1 MDSVTLYPFQEEGVA
16 QLLQRRCVLF
26 GDEMGLGKTVQ
37 SAVAIKR
44 LFQQG
49 AIHRVLVVC
58 PSSLCRNWR
67 KELRTWVPEIP
78 AVIYEG
84 GDRHGMLFGN
94 AKILIGSFETVAMD
108 LSRPTFEG
116 RVYCDPGFDLLILDE
131 AHRIKDAKSNK
142 ALILC
147 AVLAARRWALTGTPL
162 ENHPSELASILR
174 FLNPNEFMEDDAL
187 QDESLLLKYRDL
199 CLFRRTKQQVGLQLP
214 PKRVITINVA
224 LSPSQASEYEN
235 TLMTLREN
243 LSAVTDLRAMAGLLL
258 SGLQALRR
266 IAVIASDG
274 ESSKLDLLDDEVAE
288 LIERNEKVVVFSTF
302 ANLVLPAVQQ
312 RLGKYGA
319 VSYTGSMSVEER
331 ELSHKQFLEDPNVM
345 VMCASLRAAG
355 VGLTWVV
362 AVNVY
367 HLDLWWNPQAMRQA
381 EDRVHRIGQTQ
392 NVLVRRLISEDTVED
407 GIATLQQVKQD
418 IFDLIINESPT
429 GTEAPKDMNDLL
441 SLIGLKLGA
450 SGHSVQLDQ
459 TPM

>member
-37 SAVAIKR
+37 AAVAIKR

-108 LSRPTFEG
+108 LSCPTCEG
-116 RVYCDPGFDLLILDE
+116 KSYCDLGIDVLILDE
-131 AHRIKDAKSNK
+131 AHRIKDAKSSK
-142 ALILC
+142 ALIFC

-162 ENHPSELASILR
+162 ENHPSELSSILR
-174 FLNPNEFMEDDAL
+174 FLNPNEFMEEDAL
-187 QDESLLLKYRDL
+187 QDENLLLKYRDL

-214 PKRVITINVA
+214 PKRITTVNIA
-224 LSPSQASEYEN
+224 LSPSQAAEYEN
-235 TLMTLREN
+235 TLSTLREN
-243 LSAVTDLRAMAGLLL
+243 LSAVTDLKAMAGILL

-274 ESSKLDLLDDEVAE
+274 ESSKLDLLDEEVAE
-288 LIERNEKVVVFSTF
+288 LTERNEKVVVFSTF

-312 RLGKYGA
+312 RLSKYGA

-331 ELSHKQFLEDPNVM
+331 ELSHKQFLEDQNVR

-392 NVLVRRLISEDTVED
+392 NVLIRRLISEDTIEE

-429 GTEAPKDMNDLL
+429 GTEAPTDMNDLL
-441 SLIGLKLGA
+441 SLIGLKLGP
-450 SGHSVQLDQ
+450 SGHSVQRGN
-459 TPM
+459 P